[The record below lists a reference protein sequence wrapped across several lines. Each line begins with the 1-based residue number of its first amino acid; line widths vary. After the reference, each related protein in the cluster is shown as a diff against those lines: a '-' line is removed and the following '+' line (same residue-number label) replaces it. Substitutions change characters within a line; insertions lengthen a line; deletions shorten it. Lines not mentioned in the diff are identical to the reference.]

1 MTLCEQKL
9 IRVETEYREFV
20 QALSHDLAGPFR
32 HVIGF
37 SEMIMTA
44 NKASFDDKTKQHF
57 DIILKAGNNGKTM
70 LDHLKAYARLTD
82 YVKPVILNNT
92 SQMIAAILDEL
103 NDLILKNKTKIDIGL
118 LPDVTASSDLLR
130 TSLYHIIKNAV
141 MYSDTAPGPTIK
153 ISGAS
158 TSTHLIYE
166 IIDNGFGMTEYQI
179 EKVLLVLKRAV
190 SPTDYPGNGMGLAL
204 AKKAVEYQGGTIE
217 IESSPESGTKVALS
231 LPLNL
236 A

>member
-1 MTLCEQKL
+1 
-9 IRVETEYREFV
+9 
-20 QALSHDLAGPFR
+20 
-32 HVIGF
+32 
-37 SEMIMTA
+37 
-44 NKASFDDKTKQHF
+44 
-57 DIILKAGNNGKTM
+57 
-70 LDHLKAYARLTD
+70 
-82 YVKPVILNNT
+82 
-92 SQMIAAILDEL
+92 
-103 NDLILKNKTKIDIGL
+103 
-118 LPDVTASSDLLR
+118 
-130 TSLYHIIKNAV
+130 